1 MRRLAKSLVR
11 VVIRVGAAV
20 VVVLVAAYVLLLVIG
35 LQPMVMVTGSMTKSI
50 PVGSLVVDQTVSPSS
65 LRVGDVISFRKPLG
79 SPGIATHRIIEIQR
93 SNGHV
98 VYRTKGD
105 SNPIA
110 DPWAIVFERNMQ
122 AHRVVF
128 HAPYIGYALLF
139 AHSQLGIIVLIA
151 YVCFSL
157 LVTTLK
163 VIAQSALEPR
173 AREEHADGLEPS
185 GGAL

>member
-1 MRRLAKSLVR
+1 MLRVASRLGRFA
-11 VVIRVGAAV
+11 IRVGAAL
-20 VVVLVAAYVLLLVIG
+20 VVVLVAAYVFLLVVG
-35 LQPMVMVTGSMTKSI
+35 LQPMVMVTGSMTKTI

-65 LRVGDVISFRKPLG
+65 LRVGDVVSFRKPLG
-79 SPGIATHRIIEIQR
+79 SPGLATHRIIEIQR

-105 SNPIA
+105 SNPVA

-122 AHRVVF
+122 AHKVVF
-128 HAPYIGYALLF
+128 HAPYVGYALLF
-139 AHSQLGIIVLIA
+139 AHSRLGIILLIA

-163 VIAQSALEPR
+163 VIAQTAVERR
-173 AREEHADGLEPS
+173 AGDEHAEGLEPS
-185 GGAL
+185 GSTV

>member
-1 MRRLAKSLVR
+1 
-11 VVIRVGAAV
+11 
-20 VVVLVAAYVLLLVIG
+20 
-35 LQPMVMVTGSMTKSI
+35 MTKTI

-79 SPGIATHRIIEIQR
+79 APGLATHRIIEIQR

-105 SNPIA
+105 SNPVA
-110 DPWAIVFERNMQ
+110 DPWAIVFERHMQ

-128 HAPYIGYALLF
+128 HAPYVGYALLF
-139 AHSQLGIIVLIA
+139 AHSRLGIMVLIG

-163 VIAQSALEPR
+163 VIAQTAVEKRS
-173 AREEHADGLEPS
+173 REENAEGFEPS
-185 GGAL
+185 GSAV

>member
-1 MRRLAKSLVR
+1 MRFVR
-11 VVIRVGAAV
+11 GVGRFVIRAGATV
-20 VVVLVAAYVLLLVIG
+20 VVVLVAAYVGLLVVG
-35 LQPMVMVTGSMTKSI
+35 LQPMVMITGSMTKTI
-50 PVGSLVVDQTVSPSS
+50 PVGSLVVDRTVSPSS

-79 SPGIATHRIIEIQR
+79 APGLATHRIIEIQR

-105 SNPIA
+105 SNPVA
-110 DPWAIVFERNMQ
+110 DPWAIVFERNMP

-128 HAPYIGYALLF
+128 HAPYVGYALMF
-139 AHSQLGIIVLIA
+139 AHSRLGIMVLIG

-163 VIAQSALEPR
+163 VIAQSAIESGKR
-173 AREEHADGLEPS
+173 DESTEVLEPS
-185 GGAL
+185 GTAV

>member
-1 MRRLAKSLVR
+1 MTRLARSLGR
-11 VVIRVGAAV
+11 FVIRVGATV
-20 VVVLVAAYVLLLVIG
+20 VVVLVAAYVLVLALG
-35 LQPMVMVTGSMTKSI
+35 LQPMVMVTGSMTKTI

-65 LRVGDVISFRKPLG
+65 LRVGDAISFRKPLG

-110 DPWAIVFERNMQ
+110 DPWAITFERNMQ

-139 AHSQLGIIVLIA
+139 AHSRLGIVVLIA

-173 AREEHADGLEPS
+173 ARDEHADGLEPS
-185 GGAL
+185 GSAL

>member
-1 MRRLAKSLVR
+1 MRFARGLGR
-11 VVIRVGAAV
+11 FVIRVGATV
-20 VVVLVAAYVLLLVIG
+20 VVVLVAAYVGLLVAG
-35 LQPMVMVTGSMTKSI
+35 LQPMVMITGSMTRTI

-79 SPGIATHRIIEIQR
+79 APGLATHRIIEIQR

-105 SNPIA
+105 SNPVA
-110 DPWAIVFERNMQ
+110 DPWAIEFERNMQ

-128 HAPYIGYALLF
+128 HAPYVGYALLF
-139 AHSQLGIIVLIA
+139 AHSRLGIMLLIA

-163 VIAQSALEPR
+163 VIAQSAVESQKR
-173 AREEHADGLEPS
+173 DESTEVLEPS
-185 GGAL
+185 GTAV

>member
-1 MRRLAKSLVR
+1 MRRIVTRSGKLVTQ
-11 VVIRVGAAV
+11 IGAVAIV
-20 VVVLVAAYVLLLVIG
+20 TLVAAYVALLAIG

-50 PVGSLVVDQTVSPSS
+50 PVGSIVVDQTVSPSS

-122 AHRVVF
+122 AHRVIF

-173 AREEHADGLEPS
+173 VRDEHADGLEPS
-185 GGAL
+185 GTAL